1 MSEETFP
8 GLPDNRAFSREMFQH
23 ALDRKGAVHKCEA
36 CGKDKWVVSQSLMLL
51 QALMPDGGLQ
61 PGHGVEVVP
70 VFCNHCG
77 LIRLHAVTILVQD

>member
-1 MSEETFP
+1 VTEDLP
-8 GLPDNRAFSREMFQH
+8 GLPDDGAFSREVFQH
-23 ALDRKGAVHKCEA
+23 ALNRKGAVQKCEA

-51 QALMPDGGLQ
+51 QALLPDGAIQ

-77 LIRLHAVTILVQD
+77 LIRLHAVTVLVQD